1 MEVYTVESHRGGSET
16 GLSLVPVT
24 LGRVCWRE
32 TSSQGRDWLGA
43 REDLP
48 QPWRRPEGSLA
59 PQMSLSSCQA
69 KMRSPCS
76 QQALLAGT
84 CSGFSVRC
92 VHRRG
97 GEMSDL
103 IIPVLTRRFGE
114 AGDTV
119 HSSSSQ
125 MASQSLLLH
134 LPRRGSET
142 RLVNS
147 LVTASNECFAHVHS
161 VGEIIMEFRYLQ
173 SSFKKEAPPIQPP

>member
-32 TSSQGRDWLGA
+32 TSTQGRDWLGA

-48 QPWRRPEGSLA
+48 NPGDALKVLWPPDEPLF
-59 PQMSLSSCQA
+59 LCQA

-76 QQALLAGT
+76 QRALLAGT

-92 VHRRG
+92 AHRRG
-97 GEMSDL
+97 GEVSDP
-103 IIPVLTRRFGE
+103 IIPVLTRRCGE
-114 AGDTV
+114 AGDAV

-125 MASQSLLLH
+125 MASQSVLLH

-161 VGEIIMEFRYLQ
+161 VGEIIM
-173 SSFKKEAPPIQPP
+173 